1 MSVNGHHVIMSN
13 EPIKA
18 KDFARLALRM
28 KFIRSVPFGEG
39 LRCEYSEQD
48 DNFRRVLVCLF
59 ITANML

>member
-28 KFIRSVPFGEG
+28 SVPFGKG